1 MKIYHYDPDNY
12 DPGQQ
17 DPYRRNPW
25 WQEPGG
31 QEPWQRNPGQPPRRY
46 KEPGSSGMAMAS
58 VVLGVCSFV
67 LMLSG
72 MSPFLGGLGILLALL
87 SRGSGKMS
95 GTGKAGLIAS
105 ACGLVIGTGVLF
117 SLMAAML
124 NSSAADQY
132 YDLFN
137 EYYYGDDYSDS
148 DGSDEYI
155 REYGDNYDPG
165 NGYGDYLIPDDG
177 WYSEPYQTSPDTGGL
192 I

>member
-25 WQEPGG
+25 RQEPGG

-95 GTGKAGLIAS
+95 GTGKAGLI
-105 ACGLVIGTGVLF
+105 
-117 SLMAAML
+117 
-124 NSSAADQY
+124 
-132 YDLFN
+132 
-137 EYYYGDDYSDS
+137 
-148 DGSDEYI
+148 
-155 REYGDNYDPG
+155 
-165 NGYGDYLIPDDG
+165 
-177 WYSEPYQTSPDTGGL
+177 
-192 I
+192 